1 MVGNGLEPSMSA
13 GAQIQGMGRETPLP
27 HEELPLA
34 LAQLQAQPLVL
45 GAGEV
50 WSCAG
55 AAECLWQ
62 LAGD

>member
-1 MVGNGLEPSMSA
+1 MDGEGDLWEQVA
-13 GAQIQGMGRETPLP
+13 GETPLP
-27 HEELPLA
+27 HEERPLA

-45 GAGEV
+45 GFGEV